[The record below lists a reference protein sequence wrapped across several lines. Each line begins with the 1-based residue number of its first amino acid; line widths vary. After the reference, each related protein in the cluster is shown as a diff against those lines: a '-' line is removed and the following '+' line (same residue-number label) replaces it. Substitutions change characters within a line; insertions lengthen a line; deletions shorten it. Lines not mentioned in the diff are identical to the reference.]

1 MGSQNKKIPVAV
13 LGATGAVGQR
23 FVQLLANHP
32 WFTITALAA
41 STRSQ
46 QKRYSDACS
55 WHLNGC
61 VPEVVREMPVSAVE
75 PHLDARIVFSA
86 LPADVARSVEPAF
99 AKAGYIVCSNSSA
112 FRLEPDVPV
121 IIPEVNTDHLSLLK
135 RQREERGW
143 QGLLVTSP
151 NCTTSGIA
159 LPLKPLDVAL
169 GLKKV
174 VAVSMQAVSGAG
186 YPGLSYLDIQDNV
199 IPYIQGEE
207 EKMERESR
215 ALLGRVF
222 GKTREDAAFAFS
234 AQANRVPVSEGHTIC
249 LSMEFSQKTSPAE
262 VVDLLHDFRAPIF
275 QPSLPSMPLFPIQVR
290 EESDRP
296 QPRKD
301 RSAGEGM
308 QISVGRVRSC
318 PVLDVRMVSV
328 VHNTLRGAAS
338 GAILNAE
345 LLVAEG
351 YLT

>member
-1 MGSQNKKIPVAV
+1 MVPINKKIPVAV

-23 FVQLLANHP
+23 FVQLLSAHP
-32 WFTITALAA
+32 WFSINALAA

-46 QKRYSDACS
+46 DKRYSDACG

-61 VPEVVREMPVSAVE
+61 MPEALREMRIAPVE
-75 PHLDARIVFSA
+75 PGLDARIVFSA

-112 FRLEPDVPV
+112 FRLDTDVPV
-121 IIPEVNTDHLSLLK
+121 IIPEVNADHLSLLK
-135 RQREERGW
+135 RQREERKW
-143 QGLLVTSP
+143 KGLLVTSP

-159 LPLKPLDVAL
+159 IPLKPLDVAL

-174 VAVSMQAVSGAG
+174 IAVSMQAVSGAG

-199 IPYIQGEE
+199 IPYINGEE

-215 ALLGRVF
+215 ALLGKMVGKKRV
-222 GKTREDAAFAFS
+222 DAEFSFS

-249 LSMEFSQKTSPAE
+249 LSMEFSQKTTPAE
-262 VVDLLHDFRAPIF
+262 VVDLLNNYRSPIF
-275 QPSLPSMPLFPIQVR
+275 QPTLPGMPLFPIRVR
-290 EESDRP
+290 DEMDRP

-308 QISVGRVRSC
+308 QVSVGRVRSC
-318 PVLDVRMVSV
+318 PVLDIRMVSV

-351 YLT
+351 YLS

>member
-1 MGSQNKKIPVAV
+1 MGPQNKKIPVAV

-23 FVQLLANHP
+23 FVQLLAAHP
-32 WFTITALAA
+32 WFSISALAA
-41 STRSQ
+41 SQRNQ
-46 QKRYSDACS
+46 GKKYGEACG
-55 WHLNGC
+55 WHLNGSM
-61 VPEVVREMPVSAVE
+61 PDVVCDMLIAPVE
-75 PHLDARIVFSA
+75 PGLDARIVFSA

-99 AKAGYIVCSNSSA
+99 AAAGYIVCSNSSA
-112 FRLEPDVPV
+112 FRLDADVPV
-121 IIPEVNTDHLSLLK
+121 IIPEVNAEHLSLLK

-159 LPLKPLDVAL
+159 IPLKPLDVAL

-174 VAVSMQAVSGAG
+174 MAVSMQAVSGAG

-199 IPYIQGEE
+199 IPFINGEE
-207 EKMERESR
+207 EKMERETR
-215 ALLGRVF
+215 ALLGKVVGKRRV
-222 GKTREDAAFAFS
+222 DASFNFS

-249 LSMEFSQKTSPAE
+249 LSLELEQKATAVE
-262 VVDLLHDFRAPIF
+262 VVDLLKDFRGPLHSPA
-275 QPSLPSMPLFPIQVR
+275 LPSMPLFPIQVR
-290 EESDRP
+290 DEVDRP

-301 RSAGEGM
+301 RAAGGGM

-318 PVLDVRMVSV
+318 PVLDIRMVSV

-351 YLT
+351 YVS